1 MEYQRQY
8 ENAQETPKIE
18 KDRVNINNVVLEA
31 VQQLKNQ
38 YIDMFQKAKI
48 YEVKNIIKLANRIQ
62 ANSNGYI

>member
-8 ENAQETPKIE
+8 ENAQEAPKIE